1 MALTTPDNIWTPDAG
16 EQYALT
22 TDLATMADTIQD
34 ALNQSGLPAGDI
46 IWSAATSRP
55 GSLLANGTAVSRQT
69 YSRLFDAIGTTYGA
83 GDGSSTFNLPDIQGR
98 VLVGRDPSDSSF
110 NTLGEKGGSKTDSHS
125 HNLNSSTV
133 AQIEITSGG
142 NVLGNMRSTSSY
154 SGNARANA
162 SSDSPLGGRTQAAQ
176 VVGSTN
182 NGTVDV
188 LQPYMALNA
197 FIVF

>member
-98 VLVGRDPSDSSF
+98 VPVGRGGSGFS
-110 NTLGEKGGSKTDSHS
+110 TLGATGGSTSVNHS
-125 HNLNSSTV
+125 HNLSSTTT

-142 NVLGNMRSTSSY
+142 NVLGNMRSTSNY

-162 SSDSPLGGRTQAAQ
+162 SADTPLGGRTQGAQ
-176 VVGSTN
+176 VVGSTVSASVN
-182 NGTVDV
+182 V
-188 LQPYMALNA
+188 LQPYIVLNA